1 VGWDSNLP
9 TSQTQ
14 TQLIYDGCYSF
25 DSKKDKEGNNRKQQ
39 QKNKRKESI
48 KVLLHSALTSEL
60 VFTCGVPVPARYV
73 M

>member
-1 VGWDSNLP
+1 VKVGWDSNLP

-14 TQLIYDGCYSF
+14 TQLIYDGWYSF
-25 DSKKDKEGNNRKQQ
+25 DSKKDKEGNNRIQQ

-60 VFTCGVPVPARYV
+60 VFLLLFFCFVF
-73 M
+73 